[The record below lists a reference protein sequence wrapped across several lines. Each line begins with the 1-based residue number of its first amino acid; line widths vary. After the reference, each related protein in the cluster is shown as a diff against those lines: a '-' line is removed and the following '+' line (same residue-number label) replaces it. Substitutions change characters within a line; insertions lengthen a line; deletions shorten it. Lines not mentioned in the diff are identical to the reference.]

1 VCASCRKR
9 FRGEFVELAVADF
22 GPGIAPKVL
31 ERMFEPFFT
40 TKDVGRGSGMGLAT
54 VHGIVHEHGGHIIVE
69 STLGAGSRFR
79 VLLPIHGGDAPAAR
93 RGRPA
98 GRRKAALSGRVLIV
112 DDEKAVAD
120 FMRELLESWGLEA
133 TAMTNPLGVL
143 ERVARERYDFVIL
156 DQTMPGMTGA
166 SLAREIAAARPGL
179 PVVLYTGNSDR
190 VDREE
195 LRAAGV
201 RALLQKPV
209 EPAALYET
217 LSTHLH

>member
-1 VCASCRKR
+1 
-9 FRGEFVELAVADF
+9 
-22 GPGIAPKVL
+22 
-31 ERMFEPFFT
+31 
-40 TKDVGRGSGMGLAT
+40 
-54 VHGIVHEHGGHIIVE
+54 
-69 STLGAGSRFR
+69 
-79 VLLPIHGGDAPAAR
+79 
-93 RGRPA
+93 
-98 GRRKAALSGRVLIV
+98 
-112 DDEKAVAD
+112 
-120 FMRELLESWGLEA
+120 
-133 TAMTNPLGVL
+133 
-143 ERVARERYDFVIL
+143 
-156 DQTMPGMTGA
+156 MPGMTGA